1 MESSQNLVSNTQ
13 VVGTAKTKSKSR
25 VTTPQWTIHDDDSVL
40 KETGYEMM
48 KKIGHGSFAK
58 VWKAKSFRL
67 KKDVAVKIIAKPL
80 ASTEYVERFLPREL
94 AIIQKLKHKN
104 LIRFFEVIET
114 WHSVYIVMDLAEKGT
129 IADLIERKKFIPENQ
144 SRRFYTQLLDV
155 VEYCHLN
162 GIVHRDI
169 KCENLLLDRE
179 GTLLLTDFGFAKQDV
194 YPLASGRFKPSKTYC
209 GSYAYAPPEV
219 LANKPYNPCLADVW
233 CMGMVLYTMLYGI
246 LPYKH
251 QNMKALIAAKKK
263 PPHFPDSPFVTQRAR
278 RFLLL
283 MLATEAERAEI
294 TTLRKNQWLHVP
306 KPATMVLPQIKRI
319 DEIQARLR
327 TLQSRVNTLQEE
339 MNSQNLST
347 YGYYVENN
355 YPKRFTWLP
364 GVKPTTVNEATTTV
378 LNHCIP
384 ETSAVMIVGH
394 QIEDKS
400 VSANLSGMMENRIS
414 IEQSSQC
421 GSSISE
427 QIEEM
432 SESANL
438 YGMIKN
444 RISMEQS
451 CQCGSSIPEPTTI
464 LTSSIPLWKSRSDH
478 R

>member
-306 KPATMVLPQIKRI
+306 KPATM
-319 DEIQARLR
+319 
-327 TLQSRVNTLQEE
+327 
-339 MNSQNLST
+339 
-347 YGYYVENN
+347 
-355 YPKRFTWLP
+355 KRFTWLP

-451 CQCGSSIPEPTTI
+451 CQCGSSIPEATTI